1 MLSWFQFRR
10 RQKEIFIKMSEIDN
24 QISKKVS
31 QVINLIETKDY
42 SSRELITYFNN
53 IMDYPSITEFER
65 ELLVK
70 SVETKLRTKFP
81 NAATKI
87 FGGKGAKAQE
97 ILEGIFKEL
106 EDEFD
111 WSNNRVGSR
120 VKVGG
125 SMINGT
131 VFVCWYISY
140 KNEEGINTGFQYVQE
155 TPEDVPFFEIDFRI
169 MGEDKNNAP
178 NNKRFPIE
186 QMEDAISLYKENLR
200 KVIL

>member
-1 MLSWFQFRR
+1 
-10 RQKEIFIKMSEIDN
+10 MSEIDN
-24 QISKKVS
+24 QVSKKVS

-53 IMDYPSITEFER
+53 IMNYPSISDLER

-70 SVETKLRTKFP
+70 SVEIKLRTKFP

-97 ILEGIFKEL
+97 ILEGIYKEL

-120 VKVGG
+120 VKVCG

-140 KNEEGINTGFQYVQE
+140 KNDKGINTGFHYVQK
-155 TPEDVPFFEIDFRI
+155 TPNDDPFFEIDFRI
-169 MGEDKNNAP
+169 LGKDENNELEK
-178 NNKRFPIE
+178 KRFPIE
-186 QMEDAISLYKENLR
+186 QMEDAISLYKENLK